1 MAALLWVRVVL
12 LGRARLGR
20 VIVSRSLSTIL
31 PAITSVLVVARLFI
45 IEARLALIPSLGTRP
60 LVTTG
65 VFTVALATLLVP
77 VLVTMIVGLL
87 FVITPIAR
95 SLAVSSLVVL
105 GFVAIRAV

>member
-1 MAALLWVRVVL
+1 LAALLWVRVVL
-12 LGRARLGR
+12 LVRARLGR

-45 IEARLALIPSLGTRP
+45 IEARLALIPSLGTRS
-60 LVTTG
+60 LLTTE

-105 GFVAIRAV
+105 GLVAIRAV